1 MAWLD
6 GPYVNSHLSHMP
18 TITLHYNP
26 SCPDCA
32 RQASRTARLDWL
44 GRISLSTQ
52 PSPLGEVPVG
62 EIVVVDHRRKRL
74 FTGVFATRRI
84 CMEVPLLL
92 PLGLLLY
99 LPPIRRVVGSRNPGC
114 NGEACEL

>member
-1 MAWLD
+1 M
-6 GPYVNSHLSHMP
+6 SHLSQMP
-18 TITLHYNP
+18 TITLHYNA

-44 GRISLSTQ
+44 GRIILSTQ
-52 PSPLGEVPVG
+52 PSPLGEVPAG
-62 EIVVVDHRRKRL
+62 EIVVVDRRRKRL
-74 FTGVFATRRI
+74 FTGVFATRRV

-92 PLGLLLY
+92 PLGLLLH
-99 LPPIRRVVGSRNPGC
+99 LPPVRRIVGSRNPGC

>member
-1 MAWLD
+1 MAGWALRE
-6 GPYVNSHLSHMP
+6 L
-18 TITLHYNP
+18 P
-26 SCPDCA
+26 SFTHAHHHPPLQRLLPRLR

-44 GRISLSTQ
+44 DRITLSTQ

-62 EIVVVDHRRKRL
+62 EIVVVDRRGKRL
-74 FTGVFATRRI
+74 FTGVFATRRV

-99 LPPIRRVVGSRNPGC
+99 LPPIRRIVGSRNPGC